1 MSCFFIGLIAPN
13 SSKYTDINVLVVW
26 LQAEVAEVHT
36 FLTQV
41 EVQILV

>member
-1 MSCFFIGLIAPN
+1 MFCFFIGLIAPN
-13 SSKYTDINVLVVW
+13 SSKYTDIDALVVR

-36 FLTQV
+36 FLTKV